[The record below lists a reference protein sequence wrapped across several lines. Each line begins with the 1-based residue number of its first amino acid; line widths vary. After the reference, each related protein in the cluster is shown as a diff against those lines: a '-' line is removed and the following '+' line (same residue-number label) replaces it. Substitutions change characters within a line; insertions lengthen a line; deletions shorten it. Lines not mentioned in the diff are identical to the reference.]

1 MLFTSFNII
10 IATTFNST
18 TTVLIVLIFLQVWS
32 EQVLIFLTA
41 FDSTTFVLLLIGLL
55 LLTGAKDQ

>member
-1 MLFTSFNII
+1 MLFTSFNI
-10 IATTFNST
+10 ATSFNS